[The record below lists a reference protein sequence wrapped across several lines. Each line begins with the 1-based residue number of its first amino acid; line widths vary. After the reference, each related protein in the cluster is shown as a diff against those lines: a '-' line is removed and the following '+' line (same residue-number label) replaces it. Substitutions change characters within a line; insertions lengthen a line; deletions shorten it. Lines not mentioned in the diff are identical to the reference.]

1 MPGMIRHSSA
11 APSRPTARSVPAERL
26 LAEIQ
31 ALDVTHVLNVPDT
44 HQKTLL
50 ALLAKQEQP
59 KLITTCTED
68 EALAMHAGLYVG
80 GQRPMI
86 SIQNTGL
93 CACMNAMRG
102 ILLEGRVPA
111 LLLIGL
117 LHREPDLPTHQS
129 RVLTVRLTEPTL
141 EAWNIPYY
149 LMESEDDLHF
159 LREAYQRSYDER
171 GPVVVLLGAKT
182 A

>member
-1 MPGMIRHSSA
+1 MMRGMAANPAATPASA
-11 APSRPTARSVPAERL
+11 TRSIPAEVL
-26 LAEIQ
+26 LAEIK

-44 HQKTLL
+44 HQKSLL
-50 ALLAKQEQP
+50 ALLARQDQP
-59 KLITTCTED
+59 KLVTTCSED
-68 EALAMHAGLYVG
+68 EALAMHAGLYIG

-93 CACMNAMRG
+93 CACMNAVRG
-102 ILLEGRVPA
+102 VLLEGRIPA

-117 LHREPDLPTHQS
+117 LHREPNIPTRQS

-159 LREAYQRSYDER
+159 VREAYQRSYDES

>member
-1 MPGMIRHSSA
+1 MMPLMA
-11 APSRPTARSVPAERL
+11 TVLQPATSIPAQRL
-26 LAEIQ
+26 LSEIR
-31 ALDVTHVLNVPDT
+31 ALGITHVLNVPDT

-50 ALLAKQEQP
+50 ALLAEAGEP

-68 EALAMHAGLYVG
+68 EALAVHAGLYVG

-93 CACMNAMRG
+93 CACLNAMRG
-102 ILLEGRVPA
+102 VLLEGHIPA

-117 LHREPDLPTHQS
+117 LHREPDVPTRES

-141 EAWNIPYY
+141 EAWHIPYY
-149 LMESEDDLHF
+149 LLNSEDDVHYLA
-159 LREAYQRSYDER
+159 EAYQRSHDEH
-171 GPVVVLLGAKT
+171 GPVAVLLSAKT
-182 A
+182 S

>member
-1 MPGMIRHSSA
+1 MHSPA
-11 APSRPTARSVPAERL
+11 VASRSTRSIPAERL
-26 LAEIQ
+26 LETIQ

-50 ALLAKQEQP
+50 ALLAEQPRP
-59 KLITTCTED
+59 KLITTCSED
-68 EALAMHAGLYVG
+68 EALAMHAGLYIG

-102 ILLEGRVPA
+102 VLLEGRVPA

-117 LHREPDLPTHQS
+117 LHREADVPTRES

-149 LMESEDDLHF
+149 LMECEDDLPF
-159 LREAYQRSYDER
+159 IREAYQRSFDER

>member
-1 MPGMIRHSSA
+1 MPPAA
-11 APSRPTARSVPAERL
+11 APARPASSIPAERL
-26 LAEIQ
+26 LAAIQ
-31 ALDVTHVLNVPDT
+31 SLDVTHVLNVPDT
-44 HQKTLL
+44 HQKSLL
-50 ALLAKQEQP
+50 ALLATQQRP

-102 ILLEGRVPA
+102 ILLEGRIPA

-117 LHREPDLPTHQS
+117 LHREPEKPTRES

-159 LREAYQRSYDER
+159 LGEAYQRTFDER
-171 GPVVVLLGAKT
+171 GPVSVLLGAKT
-182 A
+182 G

>member
-1 MPGMIRHSSA
+1 MSV
-11 APSRPTARSVPAERL
+11 PSPAVPSQRTRSVPAEHL

-50 ALLAKQEQP
+50 ALLAKQQQP
-59 KLITTCTED
+59 KLITTCSED
-68 EALAMHAGLYVG
+68 EALAMHAGLYIG

-102 ILLEGRVPA
+102 VLLEGRVPA

-117 LHREPDLPTHQS
+117 LHREPDVPTRQS

-149 LMESEDDLHF
+149 LMESEDDLPF
-159 LREAYQRSYDER
+159 MREAYQRSLDER

>member
-1 MPGMIRHSSA
+1 MRHMA
-11 APSRPTARSVPAERL
+11 AQPATEPASGTRSIPAELL

-31 ALDVTHVLNVPDT
+31 ALGVTHVLNVPDT

-50 ALLAKQEQP
+50 ALLARQEQP
-59 KLITTCTED
+59 KLITTCSED

-102 ILLEGRVPA
+102 VLLEGRIPG

-117 LHREPDLPTHQS
+117 LHREPNVPTRES

-141 EAWNIPYY
+141 QAWNIPYY
-149 LMESEDDLHF
+149 LLESEDDLHF
-159 LREAYQRSYDER
+159 VREAYERSFDER
-171 GPVVVLLGAKT
+171 GPVVALLGART

>member
-1 MPGMIRHSSA
+1 M
-11 APSRPTARSVPAERL
+11 TRSVPAERL

-44 HQKTLL
+44 HQKSLL
-50 ALLAKQEQP
+50 ALLARQDRP

-68 EALAMHAGLYVG
+68 EALAIHAGLYAG

-117 LHREPDLPTHQS
+117 LHREPDLPTRQS
-129 RVLTVRLTEPTL
+129 SVLTVRLTEPTL
-141 EAWNIPYY
+141 EAWSIPYY

-159 LREAYQRSYDER
+159 IPEAYQRSFDES

>member
-1 MPGMIRHSSA
+1 MA
-11 APSRPTARSVPAERL
+11 TTAPARSARSIPAERL
-26 LAEIQ
+26 LSEIL
-31 ALDVTHVLNVPDT
+31 ALDITHVLNVPDT
-44 HQKTLL
+44 HQKSLL
-50 ALLAKQEQP
+50 ALIAKEGRP

-68 EALAMHAGLYVG
+68 EALGMHAGLYIG
-80 GQRPMI
+80 GQRPLI

-102 ILLEGRVPA
+102 VLLEGRIPA
-111 LLLIGL
+111 VLLIGL
-117 LHREPDLPTHQS
+117 LHVEPDVPTRQS

-149 LMESEDDLHF
+149 LMDTEDDLHS
-159 LREAYQRSYDER
+159 LREAHQRSYDER